1 MGHELKTQERTA
13 APESGAAG
21 TLGSFFK
28 QSAWMGVATVLGGV
42 FMVAV
47 HSVRMER
54 TQYEVFSAMLRAF
67 LLLGIPSA
75 GLQITFAR
83 QSAAAVRPE
92 DRSRLAAT
100 VRRVLAGIGIL
111 WLALLVAVFLGR
123 EAIAGQLRLGDG
135 RALWPTLGVG
145 LMWLLLPVL
154 RGLLQGS
161 QDFAILGWVAILDGF
176 LRFSL
181 ILVCVAVL
189 HLGAAGAL
197 TGVLLAMGVTTGIA
211 FWRTRPLWTLPGAAV
226 DWGAWSRHVLPF
238 TLGAGSLLVLANAD
252 VLYLQAI
259 IPESEAER
267 FQQGDAYTPAA
278 MIGFALVQFTGQL
291 AVVMFPKIARS
302 VAGGER
308 TDALT
313 LAFLGTL
320 ILGALAVGFVCLFP
334 ALPLRIVFFTR
345 PDALAAAP
353 IVPWH
358 TAAMVLFTL
367 ANVLVANLL
376 AQGRMRIIPWA
387 VGIALLYAATL
398 YGLRNHLPTLQP
410 VLAYRLM
417 PQIIGGC
424 SLALLLVAAWMTWGR
439 NDPIEGRNIEH

>member
-1 MGHELKTQERTA
+1 MVNQQEFEKGTA
-13 APESGAAG
+13 APEARA
-21 TLGSFFK
+21 SFFR
-28 QSAWMGVATVLGGV
+28 QSAWMGLATVLGGL
-42 FMVAV
+42 FMTAV
-47 HSVRMER
+47 HPVVFRMER
-54 TQYEVFSAMLRAF
+54 PEYEVFSAMLRAF

-75 GLQITFAR
+75 GLQTSFA
-83 QSAAAVRPE
+83 QQCAAAIGPA
-92 DRSRLAAT
+92 DRARLAAT
-100 VRRVLAGIGIL
+100 IRWVLAGIGLL
-111 WLALLVAVFLGR
+111 WLGLLLAAFAGR
-123 EAIAGQLRLGDG
+123 EAIAAQLRLGDG

-154 RGLLQGS
+154 RGVLQGT
-161 QDFAILGWVAILDGF
+161 QDFVTLGWVAILDGF

-181 ILVCVAVL
+181 ILVGVFVL

-197 TGVLLAMGVTTGIA
+197 TGALLAMSVSTGIA
-211 FWRTRPLWTLPGAAV
+211 FWRTRRLWTLPGAAV
-226 DWGAWSRHVLPF
+226 DWGAWGRHVLPF
-238 TLGAGSLLVLANAD
+238 TLGAGSLLVLANVD
-252 VLYLQAI
+252 VLYFQAI
-259 IPESEAER
+259 IPASEADR
-267 FQQGDAYTPAA
+267 FALGAAYTPAA

-302 VAGGER
+302 VAGGEK

-320 ILGALAVGFVCLFP
+320 ILGSLAVGFVCLFP

-376 AQGRMRIIPWA
+376 AQGRMRIVPWA
-387 VGIALLYAATL
+387 AGLVFLYAGTL
-398 YGLRNHLPTLQP
+398 YGLRDHLLTLQP

-417 PQIIGGC
+417 PQIIGGY

-439 NDPIEGRNIEH
+439 GRPIEVKNTQR